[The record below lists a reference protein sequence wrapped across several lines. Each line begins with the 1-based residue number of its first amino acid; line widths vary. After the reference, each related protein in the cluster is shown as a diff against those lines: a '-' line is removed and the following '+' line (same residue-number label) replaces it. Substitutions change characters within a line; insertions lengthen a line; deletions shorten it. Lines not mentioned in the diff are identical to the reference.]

1 MTFPFFKSKANP
13 SFNMH
18 HPDLAHK
25 IEFAFQSGNKKYY
38 QFTEEF
44 EIPAGRYK
52 WISAYLQEHD
62 LRIAPNVLSDYC
74 DQMDAA
80 INQGKLSQVAI
91 IVEKIRGRTKL
102 AFNPDTIKRL
112 ASVIYF
118 DETEDLSDMSL
129 SYSAE
134 KIKNWDKND
143 TVAFFLTRPIRELLG
158 LNDTS
163 ETLLRNYLTSIRILE
178 DLTSVKTEDTQDQ
191 SLENSSKNEI

>member
-1 MTFPFFKSKANP
+1 
-13 SFNMH
+13 MH
-18 HPDLAHK
+18 HPDMAHK

-62 LRIAPNVLSDYC
+62 LRIDPKVLSDYC
-74 DQMDAA
+74 DQIDAA
-80 INQGKLSQVAI
+80 INQGKMSQVAI
-91 IVEKIRGRTKL
+91 IAEKIRGRTKL

-118 DETEDLSDMSL
+118 DETEDLSDLSL
-129 SYSAE
+129 SHAHE
-134 KIKNWDKND
+134 KIKIWDKND
-143 TVAFFLTRPIRELLG
+143 TVTFFLTRPIRELLG

-163 ETLLRNYLTSIRILE
+163 ETLLRNYLTSIRILL
-178 DLTSVKTEDTQDQ
+178 DLTSEKTEGTLDQ